1 MSYRINAGYT
11 REEAAEK
18 LGISARTLASYERGE
33 REINVT
39 RTVKMAEL
47 YGTTFHD
54 ITDYKNI
61 IKYIKEMD
69 DIDDDDWYKRIYGKK
84 VQKTSEWLKAYPGNS
99 GGAFG
104 NIASY
109 SFKLWALL

>member
-1 MSYRINAGYT
+1 MANDKKDMLKYLGRRFMSYRINAGYT

-69 DIDDDDWYKRIYGKK
+69 DIDDDD
-84 VQKTSEWLKAYPGNS
+84 
-99 GGAFG
+99 
-104 NIASY
+104 
-109 SFKLWALL
+109 